1 MVKFCGRGIGILS
14 ASDVWELSDK
24 SSSESTALIENAAL
38 LRELP
43 LSVWTLK
50 TAGYYLVFSLTFG
63 QLTFV
68 THYRTCLCRHY
79 LVNVCLQ
86 HLCEFVIVLLTVL

>member
-1 MVKFCGRGIGILS
+1 MLWLSSVGEAFGIVS

-24 SSSESTALIENAAL
+24 SGSVSTLLTESAAL

-50 TAGYYLVFSLTFG
+50 TAGYCLGFSLTFG
-63 QLTFV
+63 QLMLVTYYRMFRKSRCICRQHSFV
-68 THYRTCLCRHY
+68 CSAY
-79 LVNVCLQ
+79 VNL
-86 HLCEFVIVLLTVL
+86 